1 MISQFV
7 AILISSSLFVAEGTE
22 LARRDI
28 SSAANVE
35 SNKAVD
41 ELLPEGM
48 ADEKEVGGRGMD
60 SSLITRRMD
69 DLEARMEKIEVT
81 SLKNDQK
88 NTNFDKVGYGTDNS
102 KLADDRYGTDYSKL
116 ADDRYGTDYSKLA
129 DDRYGTDNSK
139 LADEGYDTDN
149 AKLADEGYEI
159 GNSKVVQDGYGIEKP
174 VKRTQWGAAKNCD
187 RRRISRRCRL
197 LLLGGRKIKICTY
210 KQLKNSCATL
220 ANGRKDEISAV

>member
-116 ADDRYGTDYSKLA
+116 ADDRYGTD
-129 DDRYGTDNSK
+129 NSK